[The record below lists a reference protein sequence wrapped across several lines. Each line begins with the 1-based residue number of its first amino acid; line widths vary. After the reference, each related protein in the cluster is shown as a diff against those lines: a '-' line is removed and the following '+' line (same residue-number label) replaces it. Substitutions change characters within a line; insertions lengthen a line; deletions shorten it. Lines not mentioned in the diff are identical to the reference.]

1 MLLSCGALCGLAF
14 GCAAGPAADTYL
26 IGRSVADITL
36 PVVGVPMLGF
46 VRPDQV
52 SEGLH
57 QRQYARAFVV
67 ADAADTSRVAVVT
80 CDLAFPTHT
89 LTLAVLERLRAKVGD
104 RYGYANLILACTHT
118 HAAPGGYHH
127 HLSAGGLGGAF
138 YRQCFDALTDGIA
151 EAVVAADADLK
162 PGRILFA
169 QGEVDGAGANRSRV
183 AYMNNPAA

>member
-1 MLLSCGALCGLAF
+1 TWGILCGLAY
-14 GCAAGPAADTYL
+14 GCAAGPADDSYL
-26 IGRSVADITL
+26 VGRSLADITL

-46 VRPDQV
+46 VHADQV

-67 ADAADTSRVAVVT
+67 ADATGATRGALVT

-89 LTLAVLERLRAKVGD
+89 LKLAVLERIRAKVGD
-104 RYGYANLILACTHT
+104 RYGFANLVLACTHT

-138 YRQCFDALTDGIA
+138 YPQCFDALADGIS
-151 EAVVAADADLK
+151 EAVLAADADL
-162 PGRILFA
+162 
-169 QGEVDGAGANRSRV
+169 
-183 AYMNNPAA
+183 